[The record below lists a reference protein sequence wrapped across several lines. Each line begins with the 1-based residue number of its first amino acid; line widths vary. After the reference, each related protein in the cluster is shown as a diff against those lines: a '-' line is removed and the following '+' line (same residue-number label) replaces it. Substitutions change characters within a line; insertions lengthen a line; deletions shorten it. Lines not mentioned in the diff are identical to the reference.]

1 MAQEDATDYGQEQTS
16 FGSRETG
23 LAAMFAAAPERV
35 FAAMEVAA
43 EQQGLAVLTASAAN
57 GLLVARPSV
66 SLLNLGR
73 RVTVT
78 FSPAGAG
85 RTLAKASYTHG
96 LVSFQ
101 DRYQRLELLA
111 DLFRSARNH
120 LAAGQAVREA
130 AARPDAPA
138 AQPEA
143 AAILAGQE
151 TATSPA
157 PPSSQAP
164 AGPATRGAP
173 SGQAPAA
180 APATQ
185 APSPQAPADAGQPP
199 QPHPTLREIK
209 ARARAE
215 ELARMRAAGQDPEAA
230 SFLKEDPEGFRLP
243 RQFKARRFFWFA
255 LGVILAVVLVALMR
269 LASG

>member
-1 MAQEDATDYGQEQTS
+1 MTQEDATDYGQEQTS

-23 LAAMFAAAPERV
+23 LAAVFAAAPERI

-43 EQQGLAVLTASAAN
+43 EQQGLAVLMASAAN
-57 GLLVARPSV
+57 GLLVARPSL

-78 FSPAGAG
+78 FSAAGKG

-101 DRYQRLELLA
+101 DRYQRLELLS
-111 DLFRSARNH
+111 DLFRSARNQ

-130 AARPDAPA
+130 ATRPGAPA
-138 AQPEA
+138 VAPA
-143 AAILAGQE
+143 GPAGQE
-151 TATSPA
+151 TAT
-157 PPSSQAP
+157 AP
-164 AGPATRGAP
+164 AAAAAPSPPASAGPTIAGAP
-173 SGQAPAA
+173 AGQAPAA
-180 APATQ
+180 SEATQ
-185 APSPQAPADAGQPP
+185 APSPPASADEDQPP

-215 ELARMRAAGQDPEAA
+215 ELSRMRAAGQDPEAA
-230 SFLKEDPEGFRLP
+230 AFLKEEPEGFRLP
-243 RQFKARRFFWFA
+243 RQLTARRFFWFA
-255 LGVILAVVLVALMR
+255 LGVILAVVLVALIR